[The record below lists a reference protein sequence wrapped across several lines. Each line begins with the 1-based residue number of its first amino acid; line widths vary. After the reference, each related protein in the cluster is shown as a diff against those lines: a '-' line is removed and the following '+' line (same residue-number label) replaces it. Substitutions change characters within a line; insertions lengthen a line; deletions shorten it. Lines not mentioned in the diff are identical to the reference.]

1 MLCQNCKINES
12 TIHLYTNVNGNKQQ
26 IDLCQNC
33 YQIMKTDPNNSLFRG
48 LAQANNQGI
57 DPIDDFFNSLGNFQQ
72 PQEPNPNIPPTQSG
86 GGYGSG
92 GYGGN
97 SNRGS
102 GPRQQ
107 APQKPKGLLEEFGI
121 NVTDIARKGEI
132 DPVIGRD
139 EEITRVIEILNRRTK
154 NNPVLIGEPG
164 VGKTA
169 VVEGLAQKIVDGDVP
184 HKLQGK
190 EVIRLDVVSLVQG
203 TGIRGQ
209 FEERMQKLMDE
220 IRSREDIILFIDE
233 IHEIVGAGSAGDG
246 NMDAGNILKPA
257 LARGELQMVGAT
269 TLNEYRIIEK
279 DAALERRMQPVKVDE
294 PTVEE
299 TITILKGIQK
309 KYEDYHHVK
318 YTDAAIEAAAL
329 LSNRYIQDRF
339 LPDKAID
346 LLDEAGSKMNLTLN
360 FVDPKVIDQRL
371 IEAENLKA
379 QATRDEDFE
388 KAAYFRDQIAK
399 YKELQK
405 TSVLDNDIPIISE
418 KTIEHIVE
426 QKTNIPVGDLKE
438 KEQSQLVNL
447 ASDLKAHVIGQDD
460 AVDKIAKA
468 IRRNRVGLGSPNR
481 PIGSFLFVG
490 PTGVGKTELSKQL
503 AIELFGSADSMIR
516 FDMSEYMEKHSVAK
530 LVGAPPGYVGYE
542 EAGQLTER
550 VRRNPYSLILLDEVE
565 KAHPDVMHM
574 FLQVL
579 DDGRLTDGQGRTVSF
594 KDTIII
600 MTSNAGTGKA
610 EASVGFGAAREGR
623 TNSVLGELGNFFSP
637 EFMNRFDGIIEFKP
651 LSKDNL
657 LQIVNLMLDDVNQ
670 RLATNDIHLDVTE
683 KVKEKLVDLGYDPK
697 MGARPLRRTI
707 QDHIEDAITDFYLE
721 NPSEKELKAI
731 MTSNGKILIK
741 SAKKTESTESVNS
754 SQEEK

>member
-86 GGYGSG
+86 GGYGGG

-97 SNRGS
+97 TNHG
-102 GPRQQ
+102 GGARQQ

-121 NVTDIARKGEI
+121 NVTEIARKGEI

-721 NPSEKELKAI
+721 NPSEKDLKAI

-741 SAKKTESTESVNS
+741 SAKKSEAEKTKLDESQS
-754 SQEEK
+754 